1 MSTDDRGSS
10 AGRRADY
17 SPEGTNPKP
26 SAFAT
31 LKRTFTEFSED
42 NLSDWAA
49 ALTYYGVLALFP
61 ALIALVSIVGLFG
74 DPATVTKALTDMVT
88 AIGPASAAEAL
99 QGPIQSIT
107 SNQSGAG
114 LALIL
119 GLAGAL
125 WSASGYVGG
134 FMRACAIIYETP
146 EGRPIWKLRPLQ
158 LLVTLITVLLVALV
172 ALSLVLSG
180 PVVSAVAG
188 PLGLSGTA
196 VTVWNFAKW
205 PVMVLIVLV
214 IITLLYYASPNVKVR
229 GFKWVA
235 PGAAFA
241 LVVWLL
247 ASLAFAFYVANFG
260 SYNKTYGTLAGV
272 VAFLVWLWITNVAL
286 LLGAELNA
294 ERERSLELQEGVE
307 GADEEIQLTPRDE
320 PKNKATT

>member
-26 SAFAT
+26 STLAT

-180 PVVSAVAG
+180 PIVSAVAG

-260 SYNKTYGTLAGV
+260 SYNKTYGTLAGII
-272 VAFLVWLWITNVAL
+272 AFLVWLWITNVAL

>member
-1 MSTDDRGSS
+1 
-10 AGRRADY
+10 
-17 SPEGTNPKP
+17 
-26 SAFAT
+26 
-31 LKRTFTEFSED
+31 
-42 NLSDWAA
+42 
-49 ALTYYGVLALFP
+49 
-61 ALIALVSIVGLFG
+61 
-74 DPATVTKALTDMVT
+74 MVT

-180 PVVSAVAG
+180 PIVSAVAG

-247 ASLAFAFYVANFG
+247 SSLAFAFYVANFG
-260 SYNKTYGTLAGV
+260 SYNKTYGTLAGSSPSLSGCGSPTSRCSS
-272 VAFLVWLWITNVAL
+272 APSSTP
-286 LLGAELNA
+286 NA
-294 ERERSLELQEGVE
+294 ERSLELQEGVE

>member
-1 MSTDDRGSS
+1 
-10 AGRRADY
+10 
-17 SPEGTNPKP
+17 
-26 SAFAT
+26 
-31 LKRTFTEFSED
+31 
-42 NLSDWAA
+42 
-49 ALTYYGVLALFP
+49 
-61 ALIALVSIVGLFG
+61 
-74 DPATVTKALTDMVT
+74 
-88 AIGPASAAEAL
+88 
-99 QGPIQSIT
+99 
-107 SNQSGAG
+107 
-114 LALIL
+114 
-119 GLAGAL
+119 
-125 WSASGYVGG
+125 
-134 FMRACAIIYETP
+134 
-146 EGRPIWKLRPLQ
+146 
-158 LLVTLITVLLVALV
+158 VLLVALV

-180 PVVSAVAG
+180 PIVSAVAG

-260 SYNKTYGTLAGV
+260 SYNKTYGTLAGII
-272 VAFLVWLWITNVAL
+272 AFLVWLWITNVAL